1 MKQLLHIPPLWHPFL
16 LSRIL
21 AGNASLILHM
31 TRRQL
36 TLRYKGSILGWFWSL
51 AQPLM
56 MLLVYTFVFGII
68 FKARWGSYARK
79 WHRQFCR
86 SHVLRHGDIQSFF
99 RNRKWRGPFRAA

>member
-36 TLRYKGSILGWFWSL
+36 ALRYKGSILGWFWSL

-68 FKARWGSYARK
+68 FKARWAVCPKVAPAVSPQPCFVA
-79 WHRQFCR
+79 W
-86 SHVLRHGDIQSFF
+86 RHSIFF
-99 RNRKWRGPFRAA
+99 PKP

>member
-36 TLRYKGSILGWFWSL
+36 ALRYKGFILGWFWSL
-51 AQPLM
+51 P
-56 MLLVYTFVFGII
+56 
-68 FKARWGSYARK
+68 
-79 WHRQFCR
+79 
-86 SHVLRHGDIQSFF
+86 
-99 RNRKWRGPFRAA
+99 